1 MGATEE
7 DIQVSASMFDLKR
20 RRRKRQKKGEKG
32 HDHACRRGEK
42 GEQLDLLRRFHLWT
56 ADDRKERFPFKGR
69 RTKKVLTPQLL
80 SAQIRPRCFF
90 TIFSAMDNPNP

>member
-32 HDHACRRGEK
+32 QDHAYRRDEK
-42 GEQLDLLRRFHLWT
+42 GEQLDLLRRFIYGQQVT
-56 ADDRKERFPFKGR
+56 GR
-69 RTKKVLTPQLL
+69 NAFHSRAGGQK
-80 SAQIRPRCFF
+80 RC
-90 TIFSAMDNPNP
+90 